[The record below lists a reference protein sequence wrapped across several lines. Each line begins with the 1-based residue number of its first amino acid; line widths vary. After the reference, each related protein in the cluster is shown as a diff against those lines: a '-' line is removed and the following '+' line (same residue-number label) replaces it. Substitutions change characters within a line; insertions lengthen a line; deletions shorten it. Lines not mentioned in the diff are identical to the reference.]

1 MRKWILAFALS
12 LLSSPFYAQ
21 DINVGLKYA
30 FGNTV
35 YSRATDNVKTNNYQ
49 FNKGAIVLEFS
60 PFMGKFFICSGVEYK
75 TNDLGSIISVPLTFR
90 LAFYKKVRPFIE
102 GGAYYSYILHSND
115 DYFTLTSDIGAKAGL
130 GLLIYF
136 NKRWRAEA
144 GYYNRFGFT
153 GGLEE
158 EVLLPLSQVQI
169 EEYKLRE
176 GSLEFCVKYRF

>member
-49 FNKGAIVLEFS
+49 FNKGALVLEFS
-60 PFMGKFFICSGVEYK
+60 PFMGKFFICSGVEHK